1 MIADYGKRQPVT
13 PIAGHSQSR
22 QIRRAWGTLIAAFTI
37 FSLLCTTLAGA
48 GYWYR
53 GHATVKRAACVEVK
67 GGGRAFIR
75 PAYQRN
81 WNAIPLGNSCDNR
94 LVELHEGDSL
104 QTGEG
109 THLFLTLWNS
119 STVEVFEDTELE
131 ISELRTTQY
140 IQRASSATIRQRSG
154 LVRVGM
160 APGAYER
167 SRVQVI
173 AGGTTVLM
181 KEGEGGSG
189 GGSFIVQ
196 MTPGADPDDPL
207 LSTVRASVLR
217 GAGTVRVAGQAEE
230 LRLEAN
236 EQTIVPPG
244 GPPGDPTPARR
255 DLVANGRF
263 EGTDGQ
269 FASWTSISTPGEDGP
284 FGKLTMVQDTIGG
297 QPVTALEIS
306 RSMSSVDP
314 ANTGLRQVLDVNVA
328 DLPSLTL
335 SADIKVYEQNI
346 AGGGQLGSEFPI
358 IVRINY
364 YDPSGTIQNRIWGY
378 YMAPSV
384 NGNAPPN
391 GTLVPPGE
399 WYKLETE
406 LRLLVPQP
414 LRLES
419 IEIYA
424 SGHGYRGRITNV
436 AIVGYEVPK
445 EPPKRVP

>member
-1 MIADYGKRQPVT
+1 MITDYGSRQPGTTVT
-13 PIAGHSQSR
+13 GHDQSR
-22 QIRRAWGTLIAAFTI
+22 QIRRAWGTLITAFTI
-37 FSLLCTTLAGA
+37 FSLLCATLAGA
-48 GYWYR
+48 SYWYR
-53 GHATVKRAACVEVK
+53 GHATVRRAACVEVLK
-67 GGGRAFIR
+67 GERAFIR

-81 WNAIPLGNSCDNR
+81 WNAIPRGNSCVNR

-109 THLFLTLWNS
+109 THLLLTLWNS

-131 ISELRTTQY
+131 ITELRTTQY
-140 IQRASSATIRQRSG
+140 ISRASTASILQRSG
-154 LVRVGM
+154 LLRAAM

-167 SRVQVI
+167 SRMQVV
-173 AGGTTVLM
+173 AGDTTVLM

-196 MTPGADPDDPL
+196 VTPGADPDDPS
-207 LSTVRASVLR
+207 LSTIRASVLR
-217 GAGTVRVAGQAEE
+217 GVGTVRVANQSEE
-230 LRLEAN
+230 LRLEAD
-236 EQTIVPPG
+236 EQTIIPPG
-244 GPPGDPTPARR
+244 GPPGDPTPSRR
-255 DLVANGRF
+255 DLVANGTF
-263 EGTDGQ
+263 EGSDGH
-269 FASWTSISTPGEDGP
+269 FTSWTSISTPGEDGP
-284 FGKLTMVQDTIGG
+284 FGKLTRVQDTIDG

-335 SADIKVYEQNI
+335 SADIKVFEQNI

-364 YDPSGTIQNRIWGY
+364 YDPSGAIQNRIWGY
-378 YMAPSV
+378 YVAPPV
-384 NGNAPPN
+384 NGSVPPN
-391 GTLVPPGE
+391 GKLVEPGKWE
-399 WYKLETE
+399 LLNVD

-414 LRLES
+414 LKLES

-424 SGHGYRGRITNV
+424 SGHGYRARITNV
-436 AIVGYEVPK
+436 AIVGTEVPK
-445 EPPKRVP
+445 